1 MELVRDHGGR
11 LLSDAGAAMC
21 VLELVTSEAA
31 RQVAEQVSMATIGI
45 GAGSGCAGQVLVL
58 HDMLGITHGKL
69 PRFVR
74 NFMDGASSVRE
85 AMANYVRAVK
95 DRSYPA
101 EEHCFAQ

>member
-1 MELVRDHGGR
+1 MRTYTVGFEGVPDYYEERP
-11 LLSDAGAAMC
+11 
-21 VLELVTSEAA
+21 AA

-74 NFMDGASSVRE
+74 NFMEGAPSIAAAVER
-85 AMANYVRAVK
+85 YVADVK
-95 DRSYPA
+95 ARRFPDDAIHAY
-101 EEHCFAQ
+101 